1 MKTTVKVMVVE
12 DNPLVMG
19 LLRRG
24 LDPHCEIVEQIDAAD
39 ALLKVL
45 EDPPD
50 MIISDYKMPGM
61 DGRQLFE
68 KLRSREK
75 TRTIPFIFMAS
86 RGDIEEKIRPL
97 VEGVEDFIFKPF
109 FLKEVVRRAKKVI
122 DRLHL
127 EKLAKKASRPGVIQG
142 RLEEMNILDLFQS
155 LEMGG
160 KSCRLSVSRNGVKC
174 DVFFVA
180 GACKHSV
187 MGDEEGNAPIFKVV
201 AWTDGEFEI
210 DFSVVSDKVTTTMS
224 TQGLLM
230 EGMRLIDE
238 ANAAKQDAS

>member
-1 MKTTVKVMVVE
+1 MKTAVKVLVVE
-12 DNPLVMG
+12 DNPMVLD

-24 LDPHCEIVEQIDAAD
+24 LEPHCELLVETEATD
-39 ALLKVL
+39 ALLKIL

-50 MIISDYKMPGM
+50 MIISDFRMPGM

-75 TRTIPFIFMAS
+75 TRGIPFIFMAS

-97 VEGVEDFIFKPF
+97 VEGVEDFIVKPF
-109 FLKEVVRRAKKVI
+109 FLKDLVRRAKKVI

-127 EKLAKKASRPGVIQG
+127 EKLSKRASRPGVIQG

-160 KSCRLSVSRNGVKC
+160 KSCRLSVNRNGEKC
-174 DVFFVA
+174 DIFFVN

-187 MGDEEGNAPIFKVV
+187 MGSEEGNTPIFKVV
-201 AWTDGEFEI
+201 AWNDGEFEI

-230 EGMRLIDE
+230 EGLRLIDE
-238 ANAAKQDAS
+238 ANAATQDAQ